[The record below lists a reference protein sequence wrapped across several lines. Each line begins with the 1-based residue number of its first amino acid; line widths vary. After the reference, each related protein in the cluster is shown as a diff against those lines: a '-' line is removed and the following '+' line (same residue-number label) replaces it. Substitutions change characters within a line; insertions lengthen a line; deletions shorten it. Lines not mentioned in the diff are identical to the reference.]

1 MIPDLLIGPNIS
13 FSYLFDKDS
22 GGWME
27 VSTISIF
34 YSDLFDAY
42 LTTKDIIPPGLYGI
56 ADGMKG

>member
-1 MIPDLLIGPNIS
+1 MLYDMIPDWSQHLL
-13 FSYLFDKDS
+13 FLFDKDS